1 MKTERE
7 LQVREQEQKTLGH
20 EIEHKVGE
28 FITGSFDCV
37 VGIEK
42 TANHGIN
49 DKKGI
54 DMVVEFEN
62 GNKMAI
68 DVTSDVGARVNEK
81 IKSMRRSLLV
91 SIAQEKNNEG
101 QITVEKSEEL
111 VPRAL
116 IRADSYR
123 WEEYNI
129 ERINDEII
137 VYMPDKIRVQEEKD
151 ILQQLVRQIDYFSKE
166 DMGYKNKTSGIKEM
180 LKTELQELEKIEK
193 EFN

>member
-81 IKSMRRSLLV
+81 IKSMRRRLLV